1 MLGGARA
8 RVGSE
13 AERAVALTDLARH
26 VGPRQLVRDRLRR
39 RRYDAVSQ
47 REGERFVA
55 RMWEDAAQT
64 LGAELRRC
72 SPTVLEFRLGAAR
85 AHVTHG
91 MTTSFAD
98 RVSGELVLDKPL
110 TLGLLAEAGLPVPAH
125 VTLERSERALA
136 RDFLERIGG
145 FVVVKPAHGAGG
157 GGVVGHVATPEQ
169 LDAALRSSGRYC
181 ERVLLEEQLPGD
193 AYRLTLL
200 DGQLLDVVRREH
212 PTILG
217 DGHSTIA
224 ELIGDEYERRIAS
237 GGDTWGF
244 KPLELDLD
252 CLFTLAAAGLEPASV
267 LPAGAAARIRTA
279 SNFSG
284 PERSFTAGDE
294 VSASLVEA
302 ARRAAELVSMRLAG
316 VDVVVADP
324 TLPLEAG
331 GALLEVN
338 APGLH
343 HHYNVADRSGA
354 CAIAVPILAALLGVD
369 DPGRAHPGPSLSAHL

>member
-1 MLGGARA
+1 MLGGIRA
-8 RVGSE
+8 RVSSE
-13 AERAVALTDLARH
+13 AERAAALTDLARH
-26 VGPRQLVRDRLRR
+26 VGPRQLARDRLRR

-55 RMWEDAAQT
+55 RMWEDAAGA

-72 SPTVLEFRLGAAR
+72 SPTVLEFRLGD
-85 AHVTHG
+85 AHAYVTHA

-110 TLGLLAEAGLPVPAH
+110 TLGLLSDAGLPVPRHTA
-125 VTLERSERALA
+125 LERSERTLA

-145 FVVVKPAHGAGG
+145 FIVVKPAHGAGG
-157 GGVVGHVATPEQ
+157 GGVVGHVANAAQ
-169 LDAALRSSGRYC
+169 LDAALRSSGRYNR
-181 ERVLLEEQLPGD
+181 RVLLEEQLPGD

-200 DGQLLDVVRREH
+200 DGKLLDVVRREH
-212 PTILG
+212 PTIIG
-217 DGHSTIA
+217 DGCSTIA
-224 ELIGDEYERRIAS
+224 ELIGSEYERRISS

-267 LPAGAAARIRTA
+267 PPAGAAVRIRTA

-284 PERSFTAGDE
+284 PERSFTAGDQVTAE
-294 VSASLVEA
+294 LVEV
-302 ARRAAELVSMRLAG
+302 ARRAAEVVNMRLAG
-316 VDVVVADP
+316 VDVVLADASG
-324 TLPLEAG
+324 PLEAS

-369 DPGRAHPGPSLSAHL
+369 EPGGAREGARRTPRP